1 MWHWYHQWVLK
12 KRKQTNGKPKRNT
25 ASSSCWVIH
34 GIMGDLMRI
43 SSTFRTW
50 ELSSHLKIGGCREAH
65 SNLDC
70 IPVERMRLESLWPG
84 KAGNNTGS
92 PYSAQCDG
100 QHSLL
105 PFQLLPASC
114 LSLECV
120 YLWVCV
126 DIWPPVIK
134 LNVDITVGNEPQDPG
149 PGQRNTDPR
158 SFCCT
163 DSIICLSGIKEIVL
177 PKMIIMSCCSKWL
190 YSVEQIYIN
199 LVLSND

>member
-12 KRKQTNGKPKRNT
+12 KRKQTNGKPKSNT
-25 ASSSCWVIH
+25 ASSSFWVIH
-34 GIMGDLMRI
+34 GIMGDLMHI

-65 SNLDC
+65 SNLNC
-70 IPVERMRLESLWPG
+70 IPEERMRLESLWPG

-134 LNVDITVGNEPQDPG
+134 LNCGHHYGKWTSRPWSRTEK
-149 PGQRNTDPR
+149 
-158 SFCCT
+158 
-163 DSIICLSGIKEIVL
+163 LSHAH
-177 PKMIIMSCCSKWL
+177 
-190 YSVEQIYIN
+190 SVALIQLFVC
-199 LVLSND
+199 LVLKR